1 MTSRLQAAPDA
12 SFRAFSST
20 AIAPLSSPLQR
31 DRAQLRSRDVR
42 NRFRMFT
49 GLVEALGIVE
59 DLGDSQVRVRWLH
72 PDPAVLADL
81 ALGDSVAVDGVCL
94 TVATMRPDGFV
105 ADISPETRRRST
117 LDTGTGQHT
126 ANLERSLRAGGK
138 IGGHFVTGHIDGIGQ
153 LDRSA
158 ESQNAWEMSFHA
170 PEAIARYIVPK
181 GSIAINGI
189 SLTVA
194 NVADNGAWFQ
204 VAVIPHTYEFTNLF
218 RLQPGDRVNLE
229 GDILGKYVEKLLAHG
244 RCTNGSTSE
253 IDLSFLAQHGYA

>member
-1 MTSRLQAAPDA
+1 
-12 SFRAFSST
+12 
-20 AIAPLSSPLQR
+20 
-31 DRAQLRSRDVR
+31 
-42 NRFRMFT
+42 MFT

-59 DLGDSQVRVRWLH
+59 DLGESRVRVRWL
-72 PDPAVLADL
+72 DPTPGVLADL
-81 ALGDSVAVDGVCL
+81 SLGDSVAVDGVCL
-94 TVATMRPDGFV
+94 TVASLQPDGFV

-117 LDTGTGQHT
+117 LDTEAGQHT

-138 IGGHFVTGHIDGIGQ
+138 IGGHFVTGHIDGVGQ
-153 LDRSA
+153 LDRSV
-158 ESQNAWEMSFHA
+158 ESNNAWEISFRA

-194 NVADNGAWFQ
+194 DVADNGTWFQ
-204 VAVIPHTYEFTNLF
+204 VAVIPHTYEFTNLS

-244 RCTNGSTSE
+244 RGGHGAASD